1 MENDFAHVSSLLKN
15 HFAFGNELQQKVKI
29 DSIIPGKRVFRPSEV
44 EVWAFNLKHQN
55 WLRESFFISLISSK
69 M

>member
-1 MENDFAHVSSLLKN
+1 MMENDFAHVSSLLKN

-55 WLRESFFISLISSK
+55 
-69 M
+69 